1 MIFNSLCGIRYII
14 SHLLC
19 IHCLYLLT
27 AEMAPIYKVVV
38 EEKWE
43 QEEGSGASVQ
53 VESFMDV
60 GKILQS

>member
-38 EEKWE
+38 EAKWE
-43 QEEGSGASVQ
+43 QEEGSGASV
-53 VESFMDV
+53 
-60 GKILQS
+60 